1 MSFYVLRNSTT
12 LMIILLFSSK
22 AFCHLRTK
30 YIHLHLGFPAKYL
43 HTGECRCDQHLVE
56 LHTQRDVCFLLSWA
70 PTGGV
75 SHSLS
80 AKASGT
86 YRRNVCWAFVPA
98 WDADEAMLSWLLWN
112 ITTCYSPGLCSLF
125 NGGTQDSC
133 QEKSPNKQ
141 RSWERK
147 SANQSRHLMKSTGT
161 FETPCMLL

>member
-12 LMIILLFSSK
+12 LMMILLFSSK

-56 LHTQRDVCFLLSWA
+56 LHTHRDVCFLLSWA
-70 PTGGV
+70 PTGEV

-86 YRRNVCWAFVPA
+86 YRRNVCVGPLSQHGMQMRLCCCDCSETSPHITPQGFV
-98 WDADEAMLSWLLWN
+98 LS
-112 ITTCYSPGLCSLF
+112 
-125 NGGTQDSC
+125 
-133 QEKSPNKQ
+133 
-141 RSWERK
+141 
-147 SANQSRHLMKSTGT
+147 LMEVHRTAVRRN
-161 FETPCMLL
+161 L